1 MVGVTWKAKRSMSL
15 TAGPGGGLR
24 AASQPPQAVAAQPQ
38 EPPRPVITF
47 KDKQSYQELFK
58 PLPKPEPI
66 PTLNIV
72 QVKLNKKCNTN
83 LHFSALKV
91 TMLFL

>member
-1 MVGVTWKAKRSMSL
+1 MVGVTWKAKRSNSL
-15 TAGPGGGLR
+15 AGPGGGLR
-24 AASQPPQAVAAQPQ
+24 AASQPPQAVAAGPQ
-38 EPPRPVITF
+38 QPPRPVISF

-72 QVKLNKKCNTN
+72 QVK
-83 LHFSALKV
+83 SILKIIH
-91 TMLFL
+91 